1 MTATAESGGATRDPL
16 TARETATF
24 SDGLLRPFGI
34 VAIVTIVAVQLALS
48 DQPAAM
54 IGWILFVPIAVI
66 ALLTSVP
73 GPLRN
78 APVWLQVALLTVYAV
93 CGAVLFPLPLDTY
106 GAAFV
111 FLASATA
118 GQMLAS
124 SRLAIGVALLAAVTC
139 SVACLL
145 VNATNQTAWPWWLGL
160 AAGLPVYIGITRRQ
174 RTEAL
179 AVARLAAFEAE
190 RAGASEAREA
200 ALIERGRIA
209 REIHDVLGHSLSA
222 IAIQLDLADALQ
234 GKDRGEEAT
243 QAVRRARALAREG
256 IGETRRAVHA
266 LQEDSLP
273 LAETLAT
280 IADGFEARFTV
291 SGEPATV
298 GVRVAQTL
306 IRATQEGLTNAHRHA
321 PGAELEVVLDFR
333 APDSVTVT
341 VVNGA
346 ASRRPVTIPAQP
358 PGSGMGLQGM
368 RERAELLGGT
378 VVAGP
383 IEGSQGWSIQMTL
396 PR

>member
-1 MTATAESGGATRDPL
+1 VTATVDSGGATRDPL

-34 VAIVTIVAVQLALS
+34 VAIVTIVAVQLVLS
-48 DQPAAM
+48 DQPAAR
-54 IGWILFVPIAVI
+54 IGWILFVPVAII

-73 GPLRN
+73 GPLRR
-78 APVWLQVALLTVYAV
+78 APVWLQVVLLSIYAV
-93 CGAVLFPLPLDTY
+93 GAALLFPLPAGTY

-118 GQMLAS
+118 GQMLS
-124 SRLAIGVALLAAVTC
+124 SYRAAIGVALLGAVTC
-139 SVACLL
+139 AAACLVASSSNPAGSL
-145 VNATNQTAWPWWLGL
+145 WWLGL

-174 RTEAL
+174 RTDAL

-234 GKDRGEEAT
+234 GKDRREEAS

-280 IADGFEARFTV
+280 IAAGFEASFSV

-321 PGAELEVVLDFR
+321 PGAALEVVLDFR
-333 APDSVTVT
+333 AAGSVTVT
-341 VVNGA
+341 VVNGVA
-346 ASRRPVTIPAQP
+346 VRRPATLSAQP

-378 VVAGP
+378 VEAGP
-383 IEGSQGWSIQMTL
+383 IEGNQGWSIQMTL